1 MQIWSL
7 VRELGPAHLGGEKKI
22 LTRNVLFWWFLGLV
36 LASVWWWLHRMPLG
50 VFPPL
55 QSSGRVWEGL
65 VWFLLFMFGRI
76 PQWSH
81 LVLGFCFQGGFFLKL
96 NFINYRFYLISSD
109 WSVQMICFFL
119 IQFWWAGNLSIS
131 SGLPCLLACNCS

>member
-7 VRELGPAHLGGEKKI
+7 VRELGPARWVEKKKI
-22 LTRNVLFWWFLGLV
+22 LTRNFLFWWCLCLV
-36 LASVWWWLHRMPLG
+36 LAPVWRWLHRMPLG

-55 QSSGRVWEGL
+55 QSSGGVWEGL
-65 VWFLLFMFGRI
+65 VRFLFMFGRI

-81 LVLGFCFQGGFFLKL
+81 LVLGFCFQGVFFFFF
-96 NFINYRFYLISSD
+96 NFINYRFYFISSD

-119 IQFWWAGNLSIS
+119 IQFWWARNLSIS
-131 SGLPCLLACNCS
+131 SRLPCLLACNCS